1 VELDM
6 GKDEYLENFLAEAAT
21 IFRDGEKSESGFR
34 SSLARYLG
42 LGITQGLSQGELIDY
57 LGVSTPSVLDVAG
70 YSDSEQEA
78 AMTILGVL
86 SDVEI
91 QQHVS
96 KNA

>member
-1 VELDM
+1 MD
-6 GKDEYLENFLAEAAT
+6 KDDYLESFLLEAAT
-21 IFRDGEKSESGFR
+21 IFREGEKTESGLR

-42 LGITQGLSQGELIDY
+42 LGITQGLSQGELIDF

-78 AMTILGVL
+78 AMTVLGVL

-91 QQHVS
+91 QHYVS